1 MHYYL
6 LRVSQLVVRL
16 NIFLVGSAQHCKYN
30 ALFSLLKSDFECCLF
45 HKQIPNTEHEQVQMC
60 NALVEKLRNNLRTEF
75 SNAINRQKEEQE
87 NAERINLAIENL
99 K

>member
-1 MHYYL
+1 MKL
-6 LRVSQLVVRL
+6 FKQPTTEELQKERV
-16 NIFLVGSAQHCKYN
+16 N
-30 ALFSLLKSDFECCLF
+30 AMFSLLKSDFDCGLF

-60 NALVEKLRNNLRTEF
+60 NALVEMLRNNLRTEI
-75 SNAINRQKEEQE
+75 SNWINKEKEAHE

>member
-1 MHYYL
+1 MKL
-6 LRVSQLVVRL
+6 LKQPRTEHLQKERV
-16 NIFLVGSAQHCKYN
+16 N
-30 ALFSLLKSDFECCLF
+30 ALFSLLKSEFDCGLF
-45 HKQIPNTEHEQVQMC
+45 HKQIPNTEHEQVQMV